1 MVRDHRNMPLLLV
14 MLTEPCTA
22 ANQPRYPATGSTPV
36 SSAAPALRQP
46 TRRSSRNSGMSSTSG
61 KVVGRTVT
69 EAPVIRP
76 AVTTCHIDGGRRGS
90 TAAPSAHAKIQCR
103 RIRLASQGQAARQRR
118 QTGGAPGL
126 VAAWPAPVPS
136 APAPASLTVVTDLL
150 ERVRSCRACEGNA
163 GPLRRV

>member
-22 ANQPRYPATGSTPV
+22 ANQPRYPATGSTPA

-61 KVVGRTVT
+61 RVVGRTVT

-76 AVTTCHIDGGRRGS
+76 AVTTCHIAGGLRISS
-90 TAAPSAHAKIQCR
+90 TPNAPTISVM
-103 RIRLASQGQAARQRR
+103 ASGK
-118 QTGGAPGL
+118 
-126 VAAWPAPVPS
+126 
-136 APAPASLTVVTDLL
+136 AST
-150 ERVRSCRACEGNA
+150 CG
-163 GPLRRV
+163 